1 MPQIHHP
8 QPRRIRKQPASSS
21 SRSGGTLFSQLPG
34 SHDPAPSGQQGWDAS
49 CKDGLHTITSHTHR
63 HPRGTPRQQLIPQNF
78 TLPQTHVYTQTLRYW
93 TQLPTEPDTGVCPK
107 LAAGTCFNTPETL
120 HRHRST
126 HSQKHT
132 GPCSLRTI
140 AHTHP
145 NKPTGAPVGTHRPTH
160 TCNPKLAH
168 TGGPLCTHIATPAS
182 PPISPRAVQRRTPSG
197 PHPPDPHTPSKTRG
211 LGGSSF
217 RPPPSARFPWARAG
231 LRSRALRGAQRP

>member
-1 MPQIHHP
+1 MG
-8 QPRRIRKQPASSS
+8 RILQGWATHYNLTHTPAPTGHTQTATNPPEFHSPSDT
-21 SRSGGTLFSQLPG
+21 RVHTDPEVL
-34 SHDPAPSGQQGWDAS
+34 DPAA
-49 CKDGLHTITSHTHR
+49 HR
-63 HPRGTPRQQLIPQNF
+63 TRH
-78 TLPQTHVYTQTLRYW
+78 W
-93 TQLPTEPDTGVCPK
+93 GVCPK